1 MGKFLTPDEC
11 DHIIGLATSSN
22 EFQHS
27 SQQYADSM
35 LYRTAFLHC
44 EADQIL
50 GAVQRRIATLVC
62 LPLDAHQETMV
73 SQYTALAEP
82 PGESVTNLHHDHNG
96 NPQRTCTVLVYLNKF
111 DTGIGGGGTFF
122 PCANLQSNDGGPCP
136 MRVLGDC

>member
-1 MGKFLTPDEC
+1 MSL
-11 DHIIGLATSSN
+11 LA
-22 EFQHS
+22 FA
-27 SQQYADSM
+27 ADSM
-35 LYRTAFLHC
+35 LYRTAFLNC

-50 GAVQRRIATLVC
+50 GAVHRRIASLVC

-111 DTGIGGGGTFF
+111 DTDGGGGESILVRDEF
-122 PCANLQSNDGGPCP
+122 D
-136 MRVLGDC
+136 RVDDDRVDDL